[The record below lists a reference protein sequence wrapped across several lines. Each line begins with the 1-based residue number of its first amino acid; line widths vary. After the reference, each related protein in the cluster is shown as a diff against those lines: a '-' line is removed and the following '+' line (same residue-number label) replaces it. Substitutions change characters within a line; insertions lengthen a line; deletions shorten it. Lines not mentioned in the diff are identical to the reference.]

1 MLPHTSLAFSSPLF
15 DTAGKPKC
23 SPFLRQFFVYMS
35 SLSSVRDRD
44 ISISEQALALL
55 AERFGPG
62 PQPLLHAVPGRV
74 NLIGEHID
82 YHDLPVLP
90 MAIQRR
96 IVLAFRPCAN
106 PYVRAVSAGIYG
118 EREFSLDAAAAPNP
132 SGDWGNYL
140 KAACQ
145 AAQSRWKIARG
156 IEAAIAS
163 DLPAAAGLAS
173 SSSLVVGFTIALLQ
187 ANHICPAL
195 HELLDVLPDAEQFVG
210 TRGGG
215 MDHAAV
221 LAAEA
226 GCALLVSFAPCD
238 LAHIPVPPSWSF
250 LVAHSLTHAEKSGAV
265 RAEYNARRTAGIG
278 ALQSLGLPS
287 YRAALNGASP
297 VQGVNALTE
306 PQRMAFLHVTSEAT
320 RVQKAISAMHEQNI
334 AVFGELLLASHSSL
348 RDQLRVS
355 SPAID
360 SLVEVALD
368 AGAQGAR
375 LTGAGFGGC
384 VLVLCTA
391 ADRDHV
397 REQLIRNFYSKH
409 RDFNPQNHLFVAE
422 PSRGALVA

>member
-1 MLPHTSLAFSSPLF
+1 MFAFFASIFS
-15 DTAGKPKC
+15 
-23 SPFLRQFFVYMS
+23 YMS
-35 SLSSVRDRD
+35 FLSTVRDRD
-44 ISISEQALALL
+44 ISISEQALNLL
-55 AERFGPG
+55 AARFGPG
-62 PQPLLHAVPGRV
+62 PEPGLVTVPGRV

-96 IVLAFRPCAN
+96 IVLAFRPRADLH
-106 PYVRAVSAGIYG
+106 VRAVSADIYG
-118 EREFSLDAAAAPNP
+118 EREFSLDAAADPSP
-132 SGDWGNYL
+132 SGDWANYL
-140 KAACQ
+140 KAACR
-145 AAQSRWKIARG
+145 AAQSRWQIAHG

-187 ANHICPAL
+187 ANHIRPAL

-221 LAAEA
+221 LAPKP

-265 RAEYNARRTAGIG
+265 RTEYNARRTAGIG

-297 VQGVNALTE
+297 VQGANALTE
-306 PQRMAFLHVTSEAT
+306 PQRMAFLHVTSEAM
-320 RVQKAISAMHEQNI
+320 RVQKAISAMQEENI
-334 AVFGELLLASHSSL
+334 AAFGELLVASHTSL
-348 RDQLRVS
+348 RHQLRVS

-360 SLVEVALD
+360 SLVEAALD
-368 AGAQGAR
+368 AGAHGAR

-397 REQLIRNFYSKH
+397 RERLIRKFYSTH
-409 RDFNPQNHLFVAE
+409 RDFDPENHLFVAE
-422 PSRGALVA
+422 PSRGALRA